1 MRPILVEGDVAAFR
15 KHLALWEELVGDST
29 ELAAAPEDHT
39 RRTMAAILKNPRQF
53 GLPPWPREAAPVT
66 YARSSGERS
75 ERSETSPQSPEAT
88 YQLDML
94 TGELVPREPAPL
106 TAATPRVK
114 RGRPRRRRLPSDLAQ
129 LALWSEE
136 ELAS

>member
-1 MRPILVEGDVAAFR
+1 MAGDVAAFR
-15 KHLALWEELVGDST
+15 KHLALWEDLVGDST
-29 ELAAAPEDHT
+29 ELTAAPEEQT

-53 GLPPWPREAAPVT
+53 GLPAWPREAAPPT
-66 YARSSGERS
+66 SDGGPGNQWAGSGPGARA
-75 ERSETSPQSPEAT
+75 PEAT

-94 TGELVPREPAPL
+94 TGELVPRESAPL
-106 TAATPRVK
+106 TAPTPRVRK
-114 RGRPRRRRLPSDLAQ
+114 GRPRRRLPADLAQ